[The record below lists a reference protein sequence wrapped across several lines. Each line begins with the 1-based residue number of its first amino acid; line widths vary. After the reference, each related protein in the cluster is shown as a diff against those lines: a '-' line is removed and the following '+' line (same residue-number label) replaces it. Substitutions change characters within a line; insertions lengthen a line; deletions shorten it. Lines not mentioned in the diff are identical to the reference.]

1 MQVLKES
8 TLQYYNSYKKRM
20 DSYLNRDDSP
30 IREVSGLGKSRSNK
44 DRKIP
49 ENSYEL
55 LQDAFNRIMDSNKTL
70 KEG

>member
-1 MQVLKES
+1 MQILKES

-20 DSYLNRDDSP
+20 DSYMNRDDSP
-30 IREVSGLGKSRSNK
+30 IQEVSGLGKPRNNK

-49 ENSYEL
+49 ENTDEL

>member
-30 IREVSGLGKSRSNK
+30 IKEVSGLGKSRSNK

-49 ENSYEL
+49 ENSDEL

>member
-8 TLQYYNSYKKRM
+8 TLQYYNGYKKRM

-49 ENSYEL
+49 ENSDEL

>member
-1 MQVLKES
+1 
-8 TLQYYNSYKKRM
+8 M
-20 DSYLNRDDSP
+20 DSYMNRDDSP
-30 IREVSGLGKSRSNK
+30 IQEVSGLGKPRNNK

-49 ENSYEL
+49 ENTDEL

>member
-49 ENSYEL
+49 ENSDEL